1 MAIKSFYLHGK
12 MIFAFQMMDNGD
24 EANVHICYSFGSARK
39 RFTGPSGA
47 LSVELRFDYVIGF
60 GFLVVHFVLTRHPLI
75 ATGNEVSVSIT

>member
-39 RFTGPSGA
+39 RFTRLLGAPSDCV
-47 LSVELRFDYVIGF
+47 VELDAVHFLVCHLKIGF
-60 GFLVVHFVLTRHPLI
+60 ALI
-75 ATGNEVSVSIT
+75 TTTMFKRITNASSS